1 MKKIKIYIILPILI
15 LIVNCGY
22 TPLLD
27 TNQINFYI
35 GDIKLNGDRH
45 VNNYLS
51 DNFKKHQR
59 NGTNKNR
66 YDLNISSSYE
76 KSITNKDK
84 NGNPKNYTLKLKL
97 DVEVKNKSGKI
108 NRLSYEKKGSLS
120 AQDKKLRENELE
132 KKYKKDLADSLSK
145 DIIFYLMSQ

>member
-1 MKKIKIYIILPILI
+1 M
-15 LIVNCGY
+15 
-22 TPLLD
+22 LD

-84 NGNPKNYTLKLKL
+84 NANPKNYTLKLKL

-108 NRLSYEKKGSLS
+108 NRLSYEKKL
-120 AQDKKLRENELE
+120 L
-132 KKYKKDLADSLSK
+132 
-145 DIIFYLMSQ
+145 

>member
-108 NRLSYEKKGSLS
+108 NRLSYEKKTSLS

-132 KKYKKDLADSLSK
+132 KKYKKDLANSLSK

>member
-35 GDIKLNGDRH
+35 GEIKLDGDRH

-51 DNFKKHQR
+51 NNFKNHQKH
-59 NGTNKNR
+59 GTNKNR

-84 NGNPKNYTLKLKL
+84 NGILKIILL
-97 DVEVKNKSGKI
+97 N
-108 NRLSYEKKGSLS
+108 LS
-120 AQDKKLRENELE
+120 
-132 KKYKKDLADSLSK
+132 
-145 DIIFYLMSQ
+145 

>member
-35 GDIKLNGDRH
+35 GEIKLDGDRH

-51 DNFKKHQR
+51 NNFKNHQKH
-59 NGTNKNR
+59 GTNKNK
-66 YDLNISSSYE
+66 YDLKISSSYE

-97 DVEVKNKSGKI
+97 YVAVKDKFGKI
-108 NRLSYEKKGSLS
+108 NKLSYEKKASLS

-132 KKYKKDLADSLSK
+132 KKYKKDLANSLSK